1 MSINPMKRA
10 AIAIDQRPCTCS
22 DFQLGLN
29 AAGWWVLRGT
39 TRRTAGMFR
48 SREAAIKFAR
58 DESPNGFFT
67 IIYQPDGL
75 EFEELIPRAA

>member
-1 MSINPMKRA
+1 MSVNPMNRA
-10 AIAIDQRPCTCS
+10 ATAIDERPWACS
-22 DFQLGLN
+22 DYRLGLN
-29 AAGWWVLRGT
+29 AAGWWVLRGA

-48 SREAAIKFAR
+48 TREAAIKFAR

-75 EFEELIPRAA
+75 EFDEMIPRAA